1 MRAWEMD
8 FILFLGKH
16 QAMVGP
22 LRGRF
27 MVASTTLRGSSFSKR
42 GLGDEAAVSVAE
54 VRICLAGILQAS
66 HTSTK
71 QFEHAT
77 GTSRAADS
85 DASARSMSRTIMQ
98 YEPVPHFGGQSAS
111 TKQQ

>member
-1 MRAWEMD
+1 MD

-22 LRGRF
+22 LRGKF
-27 MVASTTLRGSSFSKR
+27 TVASTPLRGSSFSKR
-42 GLGDEAAVSVAE
+42 SLGDEAAVSVAE
-54 VRICLAGILQAS
+54 VRVCLARILQAS
-66 HTSTK
+66 HTNTK
-71 QFEHAT
+71 EFETHAT

-85 DASARSMSRTIMQ
+85 DASVRSMPRTIMQ